1 MFPICIPHPCI
12 NLIGGIQTNLLDEIF
27 RKEYVANGL
36 TDRFLFVFPKNKKI
50 PKWQIGIE
58 QEKRPDTMS
67 KWSYY
72 INKVL
77 NIPCPL
83 SEDGITPQPIV
94 LEFSEEA
101 RTYFYNW
108 NNSIIEEV
116 NGIED
121 DNEVESRKVKLNGN
135 AARLALIL
143 QVMRWAAGECQMD
156 CIDITSVKG
165 AIQLIEY
172 FEDSYKRVNALSGMD
187 ELNRNQD
194 RWLAM
199 VGDTFTSSEAEQA
212 GQRTGVSRRTVFSS
226 LKRLC
231 ETTPPVLQ
239 KVKQG
244 VYEKVVKRCTT
255 ALCTLHSPIVQKM
268 AVKESAKCRS
278 AKCRQC
284 TGRRRG

>member
-1 MFPICIPHPCI
+1 M
-12 NLIGGIQTNLLDEIF
+12 
-27 RKEYVANGL
+27 
-36 TDRFLFVFPKNKKI
+36 
-50 PKWQIGIE
+50 
-58 QEKRPDTMS
+58 
-67 KWSYY
+67 
-72 INKVL
+72 
-77 NIPCPL
+77 
-83 SEDGITPQPIV
+83 
-94 LEFSEEA
+94 
-101 RTYFYNW
+101 
-108 NNSIIEEV
+108 
-116 NGIED
+116 
-121 DNEVESRKVKLNGN
+121 
-135 AARLALIL
+135 ALIL

-187 ELNRNQD
+187 EPNRNQD

-255 ALCTLHSPIVQKM
+255 ALCTSALSDSSEDGGEGKVQ
-268 AVKESAKCRS
+268 SAEVQS
-278 AKCRQC
+278 ADSAQE
-284 TGRRRG
+284 GGEDE